1 MMLPRWQRSYD
12 PPQFNPFSEKE
23 AALAGQERNMQHL
36 GQHLG
41 IPGFEALMAESLEAL
56 GEPGMVERLLRRLG
70 EALGSH
76 KVVLF
81 CPLPGSDDPLA
92 AYQWGMPDDFLARYA
107 NLIQGCD
114 AWSEALERQQG
125 AALARGGSL
134 SQQLVST
141 PALRRGAFYADYLR
155 PLGIDA
161 MVNSVV
167 EASSEVGMHVLA
179 MYNDLGQSEFTPE
192 QFARLRAATPWVR
205 SLMRAQRRLQQAQRH
220 TSALERTLDQLPL
233 GVMHVNRRGELRY
246 LNEHA
251 RAWLGIEDAC
261 RILLRGAT
269 GWQARQPLQL
279 AQIHPALV
287 PLLGTSLSTQTPVSA
302 RLQPQHP
309 GAPATLVAL
318 AAPLRGGTA
327 PATGEAL
334 AQFILVPETPP
345 HAGATVSVCSALY
358 GLTPAEAA
366 LLPLLLQGMTPR
378 EMADTRQVKMPTVRS
393 QLASLYAKTGTRGQ
407 AELAQCVLRVAALVA
422 A

>member
-1 MMLPRWQRSYD
+1 M
-12 PPQFNPFSEKE
+12 
-23 AALAGQERNMQHL
+23 AGSQWDS
-36 GQHLG
+36 QHLG
-41 IPGFEALMAESLEAL
+41 IPGFEGLMAECLEAL
-56 GEPGMVERLLRRLG
+56 GEPGMVERMLRRLG

-107 NLIQGCD
+107 QLIQGCD
-114 AWSEALERQQG
+114 AWSEVLERQQDQ
-125 AALARGGSL
+125 ALARGGSL
-134 SQQLVST
+134 SQQLVAT

-161 MVNSVV
+161 MVNSIV
-167 EASSEVGMHVLA
+167 EASPEGGMHVLA
-179 MYNDLGQSEFTPE
+179 MYNDLGQSEFTPG

-233 GVMHVNRRGELRY
+233 GVMHVNRRGDLRY

-251 RAWLGIEDAC
+251 RVWLGIQDAC
-261 RILLRGAT
+261 RILLRGAA

-279 AQIHPALV
+279 AQVHPDLV
-287 PLLGTSLSTQTPVSA
+287 PLLGASLSAQTPISA

-309 GAPATLVAL
+309 GAPTALAAL
-318 AAPLRGGTA
+318 AAPLRGGQGS
-327 PATGEAL
+327 ATGEPL
-334 AQFILVPETPP
+334 AQFILVPEAPP
-345 HAGATVSVCSALY
+345 HAGATMSVCSALY
-358 GLTPAEAA
+358 SLTPAEAA

-378 EMADTRQVKMPTVRS
+378 EMATNQGVKMPTVRT

-407 AELAQCVLRVAALVA
+407 TELAQRVQRVAALVGT
-422 A
+422 